1 MIVEFK
7 LNTEVKEDLAV
18 LGFLFDHLK
27 VDQIPDPAKG
37 KGETEAPETPAEKP
51 KKKRGRKPKQ
61 KKGAEDKTES
71 EIKEMNFD
79 EMNSYLMH
87 KEGDP
92 SEFEIRWLTKIYR
105 KEHDVEDVRSII
117 NELGGHNFTDLP
129 KDQYKKFT
137 LKLCE
142 KYARHQT
149 DADEAADDDLEI

>member
-7 LNTEVKEDLAV
+7 LNTEDKGDLAV

-27 VDQIPDPAKG
+27 VDKAPAPEGQPVENPPTKPKG
-37 KGETEAPETPAEKP
+37 KKRGPKP
-51 KKKRGRKPKQ
+51 KKKADGKI
-61 KKGAEDKTES
+61 ES
-71 EIKEMNFD
+71 EIKEMSFD

-92 SEFEIRWLTKIYR
+92 TEFEIRWLTKLYR
-105 KEHDVEDVRSII
+105 KEYDVEGVREII

-129 KDQYKKFT
+129 KNQYKKFT

-142 KYARHQT
+142 KYAGQKT
-149 DADEAADDDLEI
+149 DAAEVAEEDDLEI

>member
-1 MIVEFK
+1 MIVKFE
-7 LNTEVKEDLAV
+7 LNTGNKDDLAV
-18 LGFLFDHLK
+18 LGFLFQHLK
-27 VDQIPDPAKG
+27 VENIPVESQPQ
-37 KGETEAPETPAEKP
+37 APETPAEPP

-92 SEFEIRWLTKIYR
+92 SEFEIRWLTKLYR